1 MSPYL
6 TILAINAAV
15 VGLAYGAIYPRLD
28 PLTARRMMRA
38 DLFVTAVAL
47 LAAGWLFAGRGLDF
61 GIGPLPLRWW
71 GFSLLSMLVIEGP
84 VFWAFC
90 KAHNISLRD
99 LDASGYRGHG
109 PKR

>member
-1 MSPYL
+1 
-6 TILAINAAV
+6 
-15 VGLAYGAIYPRLD
+15 
-28 PLTARRMMRA
+28 
-38 DLFVTAVAL
+38 
-47 LAAGWLFAGRGLDF
+47 
-61 GIGPLPLRWW
+61 
-71 GFSLLSMLVIEGP
+71 MLVIEAP